1 MNFIKQVITSS
12 YHDED
17 EQIVH
22 FSRIDINYK
31 ITRNLKTVRSKGSF
45 IHSGNNMYDSFISLI
60 IPEKYWEE
68 PMQPHFNLNMQQ
80 KESIFSR

>member
-60 IPEKYWEE
+60 IPEKYWDETI
-68 PMQPHFNLNMQQ
+68 QPHYTLNMQQ
-80 KESIFSR
+80 QKDSSK